1 MRARLQ
7 CLNSFEVA
15 VVQMLLLQKESF
27 FFFCFFLYAQPVYY
41 GRAFALPTLESG
53 SMDEMDGGV
62 GLGGEDETDGMMTAR
77 L

>member
-1 MRARLQ
+1 
-7 CLNSFEVA
+7 
-15 VVQMLLLQKESF
+15 MLLLEKESF
-27 FFFCFFLYAQPVYY
+27 FFFFFWYAQPVYY
-41 GRAFALPTLESG
+41 GRAFALPTLGSG